1 MDELR
6 HLSPQEIEDGVK
18 QVLTTVD
25 AVGEDMVDHLGM
37 YEGLRLLPHILEDEL
52 AVRGYGE
59 EQAAMIGRGAMMA
72 VMSLIECVEIKALRQ
87 EVVEP
92 NIEGDQL

>member
-6 HLSPQEIEDGVK
+6 HLSPQEIEDGVM
-18 QVLTTVD
+18 QVITTID
-25 AVGEDMVDHLGM
+25 AVGEDIVDQLDM
-37 YEGLRLLPHILEDEL
+37 YEGLAMLPHILEDEL
-52 AVRGYGE
+52 VVRGYDKA
-59 EQAAMIGRGAMMA
+59 QAAMLGKGATMA

-92 NIEGDQL
+92 NIEGDQ